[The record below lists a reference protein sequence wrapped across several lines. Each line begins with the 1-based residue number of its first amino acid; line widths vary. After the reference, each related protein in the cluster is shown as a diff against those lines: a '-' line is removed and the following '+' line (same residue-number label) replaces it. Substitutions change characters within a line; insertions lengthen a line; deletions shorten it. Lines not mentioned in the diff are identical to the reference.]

1 MTYHFLVTCLASWYL
16 EMCGIYDASLL
27 NELFASR
34 MADQGRGWMY
44 GGWKKRG
51 AHTMEW
57 MNKT

>member
-51 AHTMEW
+51 AHTME
-57 MNKT
+57 